1 MAIDRGKMGTGL
13 LMALLA
19 CGCAALTT
27 VHVVPH
33 SHEDPGWLLTS
44 DEYYEGKAKSIITNV
59 IESLEANPLRIF
71 HYVEQVNTTGIAHRW
86 GNSTHR
92 SRRCSWVS
100 LALLTG
106 LRGLEHPAHSIRC
119 ADDRP
124 SSAPPRTPAGTRTP
138 YTCRYTSD
146 AGGSPTPPST
156 GLSGSWCGA
165 SA

>member
-19 CGCAALTT
+19 CTCGCAALTT

-71 HYVEQVNTTGIAHRW
+71 HYVEQVNTTGIASSL
-86 GNSTHR
+86 GQLNPPVPTLLVGQLGAVD
-92 SRRCSWVS
+92 WVK
-100 LALLTG
+100 
-106 LRGLEHPAHSIRC
+106 
-119 ADDRP
+119 
-124 SSAPPRTPAGTRTP
+124 
-138 YTCRYTSD
+138 
-146 AGGSPTPPST
+146 GS
-156 GLSGSWCGA
+156 
-165 SA
+165 